1 MHVDQFAAAQKCIK
15 SDPDEAVRICT
26 QLLQERD
33 IDRAIR
39 CGDVFALLI
48 EFHYGNKNY
57 REAHSLIG
65 QMQDRNII
73 LNPYLA
79 ADMVS
84 TICKE
89 VGVPDIGQKKSHG
102 NMDNESDDG
111 MAEDIDF
118 GSQSDEEEMV
128 LQLHK

>member
-1 MHVDQFAAAQKCIK
+1 M
-15 SDPDEAVRICT
+15 

-102 NMDNESDDG
+102 NMDTPRE
-111 MAEDIDF
+111 F
-118 GSQSDEEEMV
+118 
-128 LQLHK
+128 KR